1 VADQVLKKTDWT
13 IWPLHKQ
20 QTVLTKLI
28 LCFKDSQI
36 IFTDIADKLDISYGS
51 AYYII
56 HEGLGYQNLCKVGAK
71 AAYK

>member
-1 VADQVLKKTDWT
+1 
-13 IWPLHKQ
+13 
-20 QTVLTKLI
+20 VLTKLI